1 MAQSL
6 LTIRLARPHDAEAVA
21 SVHDLSW
28 REAYR
33 LNARRLDGL
42 LVWSLTA
49 NDRACR
55 FYDAMGG
62 RKVRRMVER
71 FGDVPL
77 ERVGFGWA

>member
-1 MAQSL
+1 MPEFQGL
-6 LTIRLARPHDAEAVA
+6 GFGRRLFQAARKD
-21 SVHDLSW
+21 
-28 REAYR
+28 

-49 NDRACR
+49 NDRACQ
-55 FYDAMGG
+55 FYEAMGG